1 MYTDYIYIHLNLRC
15 IFVNILLLLPFTYSL
30 CMNIQSFQ
38 KELGAHQRSVDSA
51 NASGQHLVSEVL
63 DDPAV
68 TQQDMAEM
76 NQVWEGVCEKSV
88 QKQERLNKAHQVQ
101 ICTMLLYIYMYIVIW
116 PWFRVYAWP
125 CNQPIT
131 SMYSFTDTFLQRAIM
146 YQCILN
152 SCCVQAALAFEKG
165 LSDMMEWIE
174 VQRETLESMPPP
186 DEDANELQRQI
197 KENKV
202 RMMYSFRQCN
212 PSMHPKEVIKTGF
225 LSLFE
230 KETMGVL

>member
-1 MYTDYIYIHLNLRC
+1 
-15 IFVNILLLLPFTYSL
+15 
-30 CMNIQSFQ
+30 
-38 KELGAHQRSVDSA
+38 
-51 NASGQHLVSEVL
+51 
-63 DDPAV
+63 
-68 TQQDMAEM
+68 
-76 NQVWEGVCEKSV
+76 
-88 QKQERLNKAHQVQ
+88 
-101 ICTMLLYIYMYIVIW
+101 
-116 PWFRVYAWP
+116 
-125 CNQPIT
+125 
-131 SMYSFTDTFLQRAIM
+131 M

-197 KENKV
+197 EENKV

-225 LSLFE
+225 SSLFE
-230 KETMGVL
+230 KNYGGFVIYRTGYDFIHTFTSASQYNTLLSKGWLFKYGTFVFIYYYTCRPLVRR